1 MIIVA
6 TVSGDSPMPATA
18 VHVQQK
24 LGADLI
30 PSSTWAR
37 ASRGFLYAMT
47 IADQFIT
54 AGTYKTIL
62 VVGADLMS
70 RRVDPTD
77 RVAAPLFGDGAGRWC
92 SGRRTRTG
100 AGSCRRSIHADG
112 TLAHL
117 LSMPGGGSAE
127 PMTAERL
134 AAKRQFDPHGGQRAL
149 SDHREAPVELLDAG
163 AQGGGAHERRARL
176 GGAAPGQQEHRRQ
189 DLAAARL
196 LAGRSSSRTSPNTGT
211 RRRGRRSPSRSTR
224 RCATGASSRGRRCCS
239 ARSAR
244 ASRGARR
251 SSACEQQAHAQC
263 TARGVRPWFVVDRE
277 GDARPLLLALS
288 KLEGARFTVRSSWD
302 RVVESTGKD
311 RQYLRATL
319 AKEEPLCVY
328 SLEVPA
334 GSNRQA
340 RTARMELRAQRVK
353 VRLRDKW
360 TKKIEWLEMSAVWAR
375 EVGTAPKGERALDW
389 LLYTNTVVDGAESA
403 RSIVN
408 GYATRWRIEEF
419 HKTWKTGACN
429 AERMQ
434 LRSSEAAMRWAII
447 LAAVATRIER
457 LKYKA
462 RTTPNAAATDELGRD
477 EVKMLVALAPGM
489 KKRAEKAPDESLTIG
504 EAVHWIARIGGYT
517 GTSSGGPPGSIT
529 IGRGLERLGYAV
541 DGARAA
547 GIFR

>member
-1 MIIVA
+1 MHMRRD
-6 TVSGDSPMPATA
+6 DSK
-18 VHVQQK
+18 Q
-24 LGADLI
+24 
-30 PSSTWAR
+30 WA
-37 ASRGFLYAMT
+37 
-47 IADQFIT
+47 
-54 AGTYKTIL
+54 K
-62 VVGADLMS
+62 
-70 RRVDPTD
+70 
-77 RVAAPLFGDGAGRWC
+77 AAF
-92 SGRRTRTG
+92 
-100 AGSCRRSIHADG
+100 
-112 TLAHL
+112 
-117 LSMPGGGSAE
+117 GSAE
-127 PMTAERL
+127 LGDRRRLNRLMAIAAAASGRPDGRISEVFQDAGEMHGAYDFVESPHVPVSELVAAMGRGTLRGREGDDVLVPVDGSSLTFTDRQRSKGFGVLGSGERKSTGMKVITALGVSSTGMTLGVLGQVWWARPK
-134 AAKRQFDPHGGQRAL
+134 ARKKSPAQRAKRKPEDKETRYWV
-149 SDHREAPVELLDAG
+149 EAF
-163 AQGGGAHERRARL
+163 
-176 GGAAPGQQEHRRQ
+176 
-189 DLAAARL
+189 
-196 LAGRSSSRTSPNTGT
+196 
-211 RRRGRRSPSRSTR
+211 
-224 RCATGASSRGRRCCS
+224 
-239 ARSAR
+239 
-244 ASRGARR
+244 
-251 SSACEQQAHAQC
+251 QQAHAQC